1 MFKGCLSCYYYA
13 GKKDRERGSHVSCK
27 FHTNNEKEMMEYSG
41 LHFLIIL
48 NSATGIKCVV

>member
-13 GKKDRERGSHVSCK
+13 GKKDRKIGSHVSCK

-48 NSATGIKCVV
+48 NSATDIKCVV